1 MGDILVS
8 ELLSY
13 DFVKEDCQDSPYLI
27 LIAFNQH
34 FTEEQMKL
42 LVDKLEI
49 NGAACVFYG
58 DKQVR
63 IQGLSYEASV

>member
-49 NGAACVFYG
+49 NGAACVF
-58 DKQVR
+58 
-63 IQGLSYEASV
+63 